1 MTSTPAT
8 GPYGL
13 HRSVYLCDF
22 VCLCFSN
29 RSDRQLA
36 VNRYELNCNSPES
49 MCTLFT
55 TAQLF
60 FCEKILMFFCA
71 EKVIFH
77 PNYSNVTHHNDIALI
92 RLSRDID
99 FKPPNAKPICLPIGG
114 FSKITSK
121 KVNLLDFFL

>member
-1 MTSTPAT
+1 MKVHLCNNLKKKFVFITAMI
-8 GPYGL
+8 L
-13 HRSVYLCDF
+13 HGVRVGEHNIKTTKDCDYDNG
-22 VCLCFSN
+22 VIEDC
-29 RSDRQLA
+29 A
-36 VNRYELNCNSPES
+36 
-49 MCTLFT
+49 
-55 TAQLF
+55 
-60 FCEKILMFFCA
+60 EKHQDFLT